1 MDPRNAKQAARELLE
16 QAVHDPKKLALFYA
30 GASVIFSLVCSV
42 LSYALSIAADD
53 ATGLSGL
60 ATRSLLESGQF
71 VVSLA
76 STFLLTFWQMGLIAT
91 ALSYAKREHVD
102 YQTLMGGFRRWG
114 AVIRLSLMLLIVVI
128 GVTMLCSYIA
138 TFVFTISPFS
148 DKFAE
153 KLLSFTDSSGNITAS
168 PEVIASQLL
177 PHMGWLVVIFLVVM
191 LVVALPFL
199 YKYRMSEFAL
209 MDGAPGAFA
218 AIRESK
224 QLAQYN
230 RMGMFKL
237 DLSFWW
243 FYLLMIL
250 AGAVGYADVLL
261 PELGVKLP
269 INADLVFW
277 ISYILSLGLQFLITW
292 QFAFRYQ
299 TAFAVYYNR
308 LKEDAQRPI
317 ISDIPPYVS

>member
-16 QAVHDPKKLALFYA
+16 QAAHDPKRLALFYA
-30 GASVIFSLVCSV
+30 GASVIFSLVCSL

-71 VVSLA
+71 IVSFA
-76 STFLLTFWQMGLIAT
+76 STLLLTFWQMGLIAT
-91 ALSYAKREHVD
+91 ALAYSKREAVEH
-102 YQTLMGGFRRWG
+102 YTLMVGFQRWG
-114 AVIRLSLMLLIVVI
+114 AVLRLSLMLLIVVTGMI
-128 GVTMLCSYIA
+128 MLCSYIA
-138 TFVFTISPFS
+138 TFVFTMSPFS

-168 PEVIASQLL
+168 PETIAPQLL
-177 PHMGWLVVIFLVVM
+177 PHMGWLAVIFLAVLLAVG
-191 LVVALPFL
+191 LPFF
-199 YKYRMSEFAL
+199 YRYRMSEFAL

-224 QLAQYN
+224 LLSQN
-230 RMGMFKL
+230 HRMGMFKL

-243 FYLLMIL
+243 FYLLMLL
-250 AGAVGYADVLL
+250 AGAVGYADILL

-269 INADLVFW
+269 IHADLAFW
-277 ISYILSLGLQFLITW
+277 IFYVLSLGLQFLVTW
-292 QFAFRYQ
+292 QFALRYQ

-308 LKEDAQRPI
+308 LKEDAQRPTI
-317 ISDIPPYVS
+317 VDIPQNQM